1 MKEKSTR
8 AYKLYFSR
16 AAPKRISDVRI
27 KNMVSGDAI
36 FEKSIFCVVCIHLS
50 AMLSLSFFLLAL

>member
-1 MKEKSTR
+1 
-8 AYKLYFSR
+8 
-16 AAPKRISDVRI
+16 
-27 KNMVSGDAI
+27 MVSGDAI